1 MRHTKEEKIAYL
13 FDEIGGISDVLI
25 TEAAYYRP
33 QKRRP
38 PVLKYVGIAAS
49 ILLCCLILFRVG
61 DLIGSKIFAPKNEE
75 TDVTLDPVTSLE
87 VLLTEYSDELQY
99 TTVSSKGELD
109 LFGGEAYLVWQ
120 EEGSDTLCISR
131 SLSKAEVQRLKRSIP
146 SGQSVGEAPVSA
158 PACRVW
164 IVCGDG
170 TVITPYLMLTDGNVG
185 VGELFDYDPELT
197 PSSSFTSYVSDI
209 LEQSRS

>member
-1 MRHTKEEKIAYL
+1 MRHTKEQKIAYL

-61 DLIGSKIFAPKNEE
+61 DMIGSKLFAPKKDEAE
-75 TDVTLDPVTSLE
+75 TVPVTSLD
-87 VLLTEYSDELQY
+87 VLLTEYSDDLQY
-99 TTVSSKGELD
+99 TTVSSTGELD

-120 EEGSDTLCISR
+120 EEGSNTFCVSR
-131 SLSKAEVQRLKRSIP
+131 FLTKAEVQSLKRSIP
-146 SGQSVGEAPVSA
+146 SGQTVGEDPVSA

-170 TVITPYLMLTDGNVG
+170 TVITPYLKLTDGNVG